1 LLQRTGST
9 TAREQVALVAAAR
22 ATGPPGAG
30 AGGAGRGRG
39 GRAAVAELPRPD
51 PYRFAAGL
59 LAVAGGTLREARV
72 TRLAEGTFYAEA
84 VVDGPGGQERVDARP
99 SDALN
104 LALLLGAPVQV
115 EAAVLADAA
124 ASRPASP
131 GWGEDLPDGAA
142 EIVTR
147 RHAEWKQ
154 TMAAFAK
161 AREQE
166 R

>member
-1 LLQRTGST
+1 
-9 TAREQVALVAAAR
+9 
-22 ATGPPGAG
+22 
-30 AGGAGRGRG
+30 
-39 GRAAVAELPRPD
+39 
-51 PYRFAAGL
+51 
-59 LAVAGGTLREARV
+59 VAGGTLREARV

-84 VVDGPGGQERVDARP
+84 VVDGPGGEERVDARP